1 MPLEESLL
9 ERIKR
14 QSAELSSKRKRE
26 SRKGKNRITTRK
38 TKNRLQNIIVNIRQT
53 TSNLL
58 QHIRTIIG

>member
-26 SRKGKNRITTRK
+26 SRKRKKTELQQEKQRIDCR
-38 TKNRLQNIIVNIRQT
+38 I
-53 TSNLL
+53 
-58 QHIRTIIG
+58 